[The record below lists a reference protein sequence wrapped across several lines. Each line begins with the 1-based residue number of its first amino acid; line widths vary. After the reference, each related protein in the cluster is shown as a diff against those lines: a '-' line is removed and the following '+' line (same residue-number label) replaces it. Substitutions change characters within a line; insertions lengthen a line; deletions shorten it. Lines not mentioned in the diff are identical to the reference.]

1 MKLYSELEESI
12 GMIINSMDETDTF
25 KVRFEKLINNFW
37 TKSSVSDLEDTINL
51 SKVDSEIEGKQWILK
66 L

>member
-25 KVRFEKLINNFW
+25 KVRFEKLINNYFERS
-37 TKSSVSDLEDTINL
+37 SSVSDLEDTINL
-51 SKVDSEIEGKQWILK
+51 LKVDRK
-66 L
+66 

>member
-25 KVRFEKLINNFW
+25 KVRFEKLINNYFER
-37 TKSSVSDLEDTINL
+37 SSSLSDLEDTINL
-51 SKVDSEIEGKQWILK
+51 LKVDSEIEGKQ
-66 L
+66 

>member
-25 KVRFEKLINNFW
+25 KVRFEKLINNYFER
-37 TKSSVSDLEDTINL
+37 SSSAVSYTHLSWDTSL
-51 SKVDSEIEGKQWILK
+51 WAQR
-66 L
+66 

>member
-25 KVRFEKLINNFW
+25 KVRFEKLINNYFERS
-37 TKSSVSDLEDTINL
+37 SSVSDLEDTINL
-51 SKVDSEIEGKQWILK
+51 LKVDSEIEGKQ
-66 L
+66 